1 MDFSFIVALL
11 SIVLID
17 VVLSGDNALV
27 IGLAA
32 QRLPL
37 KQRRRI
43 ILWGTAAAV
52 IVRVLATVGASYVL
66 SIPLLQA
73 VGGGLLVWIS
83 LKLAIH
89 RHQEAATAE
98 IGRNFWDAVR
108 IIVVADAVMGIDNML
123 AVAGAS
129 HGHIGLLLFGLAL
142 SIPLLM
148 FAATW
153 IAVLVSRF
161 PWLNAL
167 GAGVI
172 AWTGAAMVVEDPW
185 ISSWWSAGA
194 GWEVFSW
201 LLPLGVG
208 GIMLV
213 VGLWSEVRSQQRQAR
228 RADQKEVIAR

>member
-1 MDFSFIVALL
+1 MDFSIIVALL

-17 VVLSGDNALV
+17 LVLSGDNALV

-37 KQRRRI
+37 QQRRRI
-43 ILWGTAAAV
+43 ILWGTVVA
-52 IVRVLATVGASYVL
+52 IMVRVLTTMGASYVL

-73 VGGGLLVWIS
+73 VGGGLLVWIG
-83 LKLAIH
+83 LKLAVH
-89 RHQEAATAE
+89 RHREAATTEA
-98 IGRNFWDAVR
+98 GRNFWDAVR

-129 HGHIGLLLFGLAL
+129 HGNIGLLLFGLAL

-148 FAATW
+148 VGATW
-153 IAVLVSRF
+153 IAALVSRF

-172 AWTGAAMVVEDPW
+172 AWTGGAMVVEDSL
-185 ISSWWSAGA
+185 ISSWWSVGA
-194 GWEVFSW
+194 SWEIFSW

-208 GIMLV
+208 GGMLV
-213 VGLWSEVRSQQRQAR
+213 VGLLSEARFQQRQPL
-228 RADQKEVIAR
+228 